1 MLVSAKDYEDF
12 YLSRTGRVMRD
23 VLRQKIR
30 KIWPHAKGARLLGYG
45 FAYPYLDLYRPE
57 AEITV
62 GAGRVEMGVLPWPE
76 KEHNAALLAAS
87 QALPF
92 ESNYFDNVM
101 LIHALEHAGS
111 VRALLQETWRVLRSN
126 GRMLLVIPN
135 RTGLWSMASWSPF
148 GLGTPYSRMQIVDFL
163 REEQFDIES
172 ISPALFALPSTRNF
186 THNMAPTLERI
197 GPYIMPALA
206 GVYIIE
212 CTKKVYARVNPDS
225 GSKVPAGGRWIYV
238 PKPAGSVGG
247 T

>member
-1 MLVSAKDYEDF
+1 MLVTAKDYEDF
-12 YLSRTGRVMRD
+12 YLSRTGRLVRD
-23 VLRQKIR
+23 ALRQKIR
-30 KIWPHAKGARLLGYG
+30 KSWPHAKGARVLGYG
-45 FAYPYLDLYRPE
+45 FAYPYLDIYRAE
-57 AEITV
+57 AEIAFS
-62 GAGRVEMGVLPWPE
+62 AGRLEMGVLHWPD
-76 KEHNAALLAAS
+76 KEQNSALFAAS

-92 ESNYFDNVM
+92 ENNYFDNVM

-148 GLGTPYSRMQIVDFL
+148 GLGTPYSRLQIEDFL

-172 ISPALFALPSTRNF
+172 VQPALFALPSTSNIA
-186 THNMAPTLERI
+186 NKMAPSLERI

-212 CTKKVYARVNPDS
+212 CTKKIYARITPDT
-225 GSKVPAGGRWIYV
+225 GTKVPVSGRWIYV
-238 PKPAGSVGG
+238 PKPAKPTG
-247 T
+247 